1 MKVLRSRS
9 AERDTARITATIPA
23 ALAQE
28 VEELKAAAD
37 AKGLEFPVSE
47 IVAAA
52 LSKAVKA
59 ARRELESA
67 QATETKK

>member
-1 MKVLRSRS
+1 MRVLRSKS
-9 AERDTARITATIPA
+9 SEKDTARITATIPA
-23 ALAQE
+23 DLAQE
-28 VEELKAAAD
+28 VEELKKAAE

-59 ARRELESA
+59 ARRELENVH
-67 QATETKK
+67 TPETKQ